1 MSIHFFTRSVFA
13 VTLALGASVVL
24 AHGDVTPQPVDTG
37 ALPDLGKEMR
47 TVNPFR
53 EGNEYGSHREE
64 AIKVG
69 RSGYAGNCAVC
80 HGIEAMSGGLTPDLR
95 QLEEWDDEYY
105 VGRVVNGTGR
115 GMPSFKQNLDQSAI
129 WAIRTYVESLPKE

>member
-1 MSIHFFTRSVFA
+1 MLLQFFARSAIAATF
-13 VTLALGASVVL
+13 ALGASVVL

-37 ALPDLGKEMR
+37 ALPDLGKEML
-47 TVNPFR
+47 TENPFR
-53 EGNEYGSHREE
+53 EGNEHSAYREE

-95 QLEEWDDEYY
+95 ELGEWDDEYY
-105 VGRVVNGTGR
+105 VGRVTNGTGR
-115 GMPSFKQNLDQSAI
+115 GMPSFKQNLDQTAI
-129 WAIRTYVESLPKE
+129 WAIRTYVESLPRD